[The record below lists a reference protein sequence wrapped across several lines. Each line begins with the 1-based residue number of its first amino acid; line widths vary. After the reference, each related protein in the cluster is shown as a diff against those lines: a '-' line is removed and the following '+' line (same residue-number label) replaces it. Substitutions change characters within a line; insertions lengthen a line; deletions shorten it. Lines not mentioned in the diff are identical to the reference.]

1 MKKKSIILL
10 VILFLLAML
19 FLVSSLWSII
29 GLLVAGLGVFHY
41 LKNNKGKSSIK
52 RPLLVI
58 WSGIL
63 LAFIIVIV
71 NTDSDTGVANETDVK
86 LSTIEND
93 KAKEDAK
100 IAAEA
105 KAKEDAKIAAEAKAK
120 EDAKVAAEAEAKED
134 AKIAAEA
141 KAKAKE
147 DAKVAAAAKAKEDA
161 KIAAAAKA
169 KEDAK
174 VAAAEQARIA
184 KEAEAQEAAE
194 AEQASSSNLLY
205 DPFGSDKNC
214 SDFPG
219 GGAEAQ
225 EFYIAAGGPESDP
238 HDLDR
243 DNDGNACDWD

>member
-1 MKKKSIILL
+1 MKKITFILL
-10 VILFLLAML
+10 TLLML
-19 FLVSSLWSII
+19 VGCGSE
-29 GLLVAGLGVFHY
+29 GQ
-41 LKNNKGKSSIK
+41 
-52 RPLLVI
+52 
-58 WSGIL
+58 
-63 LAFIIVIV
+63 
-71 NTDSDTGVANETDVK
+71 T
-86 LSTIEND
+86 LSTND
-93 KAKEDAK
+93 GEKNASEPKLEDAK

-105 KAKEDAKIAAEAKAK
+105 KAKEDAKIAAEAK
-120 EDAKVAAEAEAKED
+120 VKED

-141 KAKAKE
+141 KAKE
-147 DAKVAAAAKAKEDA
+147 DAKIAAEDKAKEDA
-161 KIAAAAKA
+161 KIAAA
-169 KEDAK
+169 
-174 VAAAEQARIA
+174 EQDRIA